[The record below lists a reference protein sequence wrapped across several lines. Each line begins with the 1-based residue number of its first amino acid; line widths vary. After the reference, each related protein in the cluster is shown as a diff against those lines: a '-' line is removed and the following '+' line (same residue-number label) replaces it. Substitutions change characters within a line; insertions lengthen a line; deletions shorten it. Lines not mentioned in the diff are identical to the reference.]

1 MFEMNHS
8 AHLTNQDLLS
18 NLLDVSLDDIEG
30 DSITEIIDHLLKHSD
45 KSNQAILV
53 KEIISRYGEHRLIQ
67 GESFNNS
74 KQIYEHF
81 RFKLSEAKQESFFTI
96 LLDNKHWI
104 IKGQIISIGILNKS
118 LVHPRECF
126 SPAIEHRAA
135 AIVLI
140 HNHPSGDPQPSTADI
155 NITKRLVQV
164 GELVGISVLV
174 HIIIGSGNY
183 YSFVDEDVMPV

>member
-126 SPAIEHRAA
+126 APAIEHRAA
-135 AIVLI
+135 AIVLV

-164 GELVGISVLV
+164 GEIVGISVLD
-174 HIIIGSGNY
+174 HIIIGNGSY
-183 YSFVDEDVMPV
+183 YSFVDEDVMP